1 MSLPLVFMHGW
12 AFGPDF
18 WTPLQRELGVHDAF
32 TLDLGFFGPENLNLP
47 EGPFVAVGHSLG
59 LLWLLRHAP
68 DRLAA
73 MVSLGGFGRF
83 DVPAGATRAMRR
95 GLSRDPV
102 QVIAA
107 FYQACALPAE
117 LALDEPTLASA
128 RPDHLALGLDWLLQ
142 WDERPAL
149 EAFSRPLLA
158 LAAADDAIVPPDLS
172 RASFP
177 GNLVMLDS
185 GGHAFP
191 ASRPA
196 LCARHIAPFQE
207 SACL

>member
-1 MSLPLVFMHGW
+1 MSPPLVFVHGW

-18 WTPLQRELGVHDAF
+18 WTPLQHELGVRDAL
-32 TLDLGFFGPENLNLP
+32 TLDLGFFGPENLSLP
-47 EGPFVAVGHSLG
+47 EEEFIAVGHSLG
-59 LLWLLRHAP
+59 LFWLLRHAQ

-73 MVSLGGFGRF
+73 LVSLGGFGRF
-83 DVPAGATRAMRR
+83 DVPAGPTRAMRR
-95 GLSRDPV
+95 GLSRDPA
-102 QVIAA
+102 QVITA
-107 FYQACALPAE
+107 FHQTCALPGE
-117 LALDEPTLASA
+117 LAPDNAALAKA
-128 RPDHLALGLDWLLQ
+128 RPDQLAHGLDWLLQ

-149 EAFSRPLLA
+149 HAFSRPLLA

-177 GNLVMLDS
+177 KNLVMLDS

-191 ASRPA
+191 ASWPA
-196 LCARHIAPFQE
+196 QCARHIAPFLE

>member
-1 MSLPLVFMHGW
+1 MSLPLVFVHGW
-12 AFGPDF
+12 AFGPQF
-18 WTPLQRELGVHDAF
+18 WTPLQRELGMRHAL
-32 TLDLGFFGPENLNLP
+32 TIDLGFFGPENLNLP
-47 EGPFVAVGHSLG
+47 GEPFVAVGHSLG
-59 LLWLLRHAP
+59 LLWLLRHAS

-73 MVSLGGFGRF
+73 LVSLGGFGRF
-83 DVPAGATRAMRR
+83 DVPAGPTRAMRR
-95 GLSRDPV
+95 GLSRNPV

-107 FYQACALPAE
+107 FHQACALPDE
-117 LALDEPTLASA
+117 LAPDEPTLAKA
-128 RPDHLALGLDWLLQ
+128 RPDQLALGLDWLLQ

-177 GNLVMLDS
+177 NTLVMLDS

-191 ASRPA
+191 TSRPA
-196 LCARHIAPFQE
+196 QCARHIAPFLE